1 LIQQYIYIDRLLDSS
16 LPHDLLNE
24 YAHASSSTF
33 REGVEVP
40 PTICEEPRTTD
51 SGSPTGNGG
60 TPPKKVKR
68 TPRELYR
75 VSSEH
80 TPLLVDE
87 DDDTDYEGPKPE
99 IPGMED
105 DSVESGDRIVQIAIY
120 VNLAANAVLLAGKI
134 AVILLTSS
142 LSVLA
147 SLVDAALDF
156 LSTGIVW
163 TTTRLIERQDQYQY
177 PVGRRRLEPV
187 GVLVFSV
194 VMVTAF
200 VQVGLQ
206 CLNRLNSND
215 HEIIELGLPAIII
228 MSSTVFIKALCWLW
242 CRLIKNSS
250 VQALAQDAMTDVIF
264 NIFSIIF
271 PLGTSAPLPSL
282 TPLTPLKSAS
292 TPSCGG
298 SILSAVS
305 SSPCMSSSTGRER
318 QRGTSAT

>member
-1 LIQQYIYIDRLLDSS
+1 MY
-16 LPHDLLNE
+16 
-24 YAHASSSTF
+24 

-40 PTICEEPRTTD
+40 ATICEEGSSAGPANGTTP
-51 SGSPTGNGG
+51 S
-60 TPPKKVKR
+60 PKKLKR

-75 VSSEH
+75 VSWEQ
-80 TPLLVDE
+80 TPLLLDGDE
-87 DDDTDYEGPKPE
+87 DTDDEGPKPE
-99 IPGMED
+99 IPGMVD
-105 DSVESGDRIVQIAIY
+105 DSVESGDRIVRVAIY

-163 TTTRLIERQDQYQY
+163 TTTQLIERKDQYQY

-200 VQVGLQ
+200 VQVALE
-206 CLNRLNSND
+206 CLSRLNSDD
-215 HEIIELGLPAIII
+215 HRIIELGLPALII
-228 MSSTVFIKALCWLW
+228 MCSTVFIKALCWLW

-250 VQALAQDAMTDVIF
+250 VQALAQDAMTDVVF
-264 NIFSIIF
+264 NVFSIIF
-271 PLGTSAPLPSL
+271 PLSKYTVVHGPALL
-282 TPLTPLKSAS
+282 
-292 TPSCGG
+292 
-298 SILSAVS
+298 
-305 SSPCMSSSTGRER
+305 MRF
-318 QRGTSAT
+318 